1 MADKLISNTKRDKLL
16 NKCESLMLQGV
27 DSPTDISESLNVS
40 FNTARSYVTIIK
52 QRWSNYS
59 NTEELQAKRQELIR
73 KTEEVIKE
81 AWTLKN
87 HARNTLEAV
96 GSLRTALMGIERL
109 QKLLGIDSL
118 PIPIEK
124 PVEIQTF
131 ELAQEVIALP
141 EEDKSVALS
150 MIREEIK
157 KRAC

>member
-1 MADKLISNTKRDKLL
+1 
-16 NKCESLMLQGV
+16 MLQGV

-40 FNTARSYVTIIK
+40 FNTAKSYIAIIK
-52 QRWSNYS
+52 ERWSNYS
-59 NTEELQAKRQELIR
+59 NTDELQIKRQELIR

-87 HARNTLEAV
+87 HARNTLEAI

-118 PIPIEK
+118 PL
-124 PVEIQTF
+124 PVEKSTEEQTF
-131 ELAQEVIALP
+131 EFAQEIIALP

-150 MIREEIK
+150 MIKDEIK
-157 KRAC
+157 KRSSFIP